1 MTLTFRFSLIV
12 LLLLVLAPV
21 TTSAK
26 RIGNSSSHIHP
37 NTTEEFETCEFSNLA
52 HAITWAPVE
61 VECPVCKT
69 KNNFLEP
76 MSYGNYIYD
85 FPSKYQLV
93 FWPHTDSAS
102 WYSCKKCRYTAY
114 MGVFKNVPPE
124 KIAELRTLL
133 EGVYLPPQKTISG
146 EEGRHR
152 PPYTEISVAE
162 RIAVAEKVY
171 RVLGNPD
178 DAFWNH
184 FYRVKAYHL
193 ENDKKLAE
201 ADEARKKSL
210 ALSERMLADKE
221 KAGSRKEVLYLIG
234 AMKYF
239 LRDRVG
245 ALKSFEAASKLTL
258 ADKELDEEQNKNYDE
273 YLSSLIKE
281 YIEMLEKG
289 EGPKMD
295 GL

>member
-26 RIGNSSSHIHP
+26 GIGNSSSHLHP

-76 MSYGNYIYD
+76 MSWGSYIYHY
-85 FPSKYQLV
+85 PSKYQLV
-93 FWPHTDSAS
+93 FWPHTDGAS
-102 WYSCKKCRYTAY
+102 WYSCKKCRYTAF
-114 MGVFKNVPPE
+114 MGIFKDVPPE

-133 EGVYLPPQKTISG
+133 EGVYLPPQKTITG
-146 EEGRHR
+146 DEGPHR
-152 PPYTEISVAE
+152 PPYNGIPLAA

-171 RVLGNPD
+171 RVLGKTD

-193 ENDKKLAE
+193 ETDKKLAE

-239 LRDRVG
+239 LRDGLG

-273 YLSSLIKE
+273 YLSGLIKE